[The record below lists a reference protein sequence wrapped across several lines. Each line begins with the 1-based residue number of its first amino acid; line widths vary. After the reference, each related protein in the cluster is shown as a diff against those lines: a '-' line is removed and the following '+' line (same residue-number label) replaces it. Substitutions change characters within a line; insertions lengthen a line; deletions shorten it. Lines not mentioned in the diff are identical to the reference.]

1 MASFKSK
8 DPTSFVEVMPIRSL
22 VSNANNEKSE
32 FLKYQLP
39 NCGEIKFLGALDYLN
54 NESSENKTQFLRVK
68 KSS

>member
-39 NCGEIKFLGALDYLN
+39 NCEIKFLGALDYLN